1 MCCRMA
7 SQVSSES
14 SLLALP
20 DTCLLAVLQC
30 CAAEDHR
37 SLFAAARAHSR
48 LHQAA
53 VLALRSITAVIT
65 KQQQVDGVL
74 LYLGTHSEHVDSM
87 TVAHAGD
94 GIVPEAEEYRTE
106 KFTLRQLPPNQ
117 LTKLQL
123 KMMDLQL
130 QPGRGCEGVLGAA
143 AKLAALKQLR
153 IKHCSLVHDFH
164 APRKEALAAALPLLP
179 AGLEHLKIRCWV
191 PGGCW
196 VLHTGVLQRLQQL
209 TYLELVEIEVV
220 APDEATPVLQ
230 PVQALTRLV
239 DLRLGHLDTG
249 DTMVWRYKATKEL
262 LKDMYLLTRL
272 DFEDM
277 EAEPDVL
284 TGKTRLQHLS
294 LYTCWLREGAPGQ
307 KLSQLQDLQQLTH
320 LELQSSLS
328 DINAPA
334 AACAALTASSK
345 LQHLGFSGCSLPE
358 GAWQYILPAGRQLP
372 HLQSLDFLGVKLP
385 SSEPHPQG
393 PGRLAAPASTHLV
406 SCCLALK
413 ELAMS
418 DCSAELLS
426 PLTGLTGLRVDGSHS
441 TAEDV
446 QAVCLLTGLQKLHL
460 MFLYPKCQG
469 RAPTGGPHE
478 GMLLRLT
485 QLRQLTEL
493 HFGGPHDGD
502 RMVLDLFFKVRANS
516 GQFSFGV

>member
-1 MCCRMA
+1 MA

-30 CAAEDHR
+30 CAAEDQR
-37 SLFAAARAHSR
+37 SWFAAARAHSR

-74 LYLGTHSEHVDSM
+74 LYLGRHSQHVDSM

-164 APRKEALAAALPLLP
+164 APRKEVLAAALPLLP
-179 AGLEHLKIRCWV
+179 AGLEHLSIRCWV

-249 DTMVWRYKATKEL
+249 DTVVWRYKATK
-262 LKDMYLLTRL
+262 
-272 DFEDM
+272 
-277 EAEPDVL
+277 
-284 TGKTRLQHLS
+284 
-294 LYTCWLREGAPGQ
+294 
-307 KLSQLQDLQQLTH
+307 
-320 LELQSSLS
+320 
-328 DINAPA
+328 
-334 AACAALTASSK
+334 
-345 LQHLGFSGCSLPE
+345 
-358 GAWQYILPAGRQLP
+358 
-372 HLQSLDFLGVKLP
+372 
-385 SSEPHPQG
+385 
-393 PGRLAAPASTHLV
+393 
-406 SCCLALK
+406 SC
-413 ELAMS
+413 
-418 DCSAELLS
+418 
-426 PLTGLTGLRVDGSHS
+426 
-441 TAEDV
+441 
-446 QAVCLLTGLQKLHL
+446 
-460 MFLYPKCQG
+460 
-469 RAPTGGPHE
+469 
-478 GMLLRLT
+478 
-485 QLRQLTEL
+485 
-493 HFGGPHDGD
+493 
-502 RMVLDLFFKVRANS
+502 
-516 GQFSFGV
+516 